1 MRSDQ
6 VMDSPDAMAA
16 AYRAELRRLLDAVDR
31 IPANLLSAPIHG
43 DWTIKELLV
52 HLAGWDRAVAASA
65 DDVLAGRGARILTML
80 LEDVN
85 EDLVEHR
92 RGVPLDEVRREL
104 MDAHQGLLDRV
115 AAVPPGK
122 WHEAWPGRT
131 WPDGSPM
138 TPATVFAYRYRG
150 LTHYGGHAEELEAWL
165 RERLGS

>member
-6 VMDSPDAMAA
+6 VMDSPDTMAA
-16 AYRAELRRLLDAVDR
+16 AYRTELRRLLDAVDR
-31 IPANLLSAPIHG
+31 IPADLQSAPIHD

-65 DDVLAGRGARILTML
+65 DDVLAGRRARLLSMH

-85 EDLVEHR
+85 EDLVDQR

-104 MDAHQGLLDRV
+104 MEAHQGLLDRL
-115 AAVPPGK
+115 AAVPPAR
-122 WHEAWPGRT
+122 WHENTAGLT

-150 LTHYGGHAEELEAWL
+150 LTHYGGHAEEVEAWL

>member
-6 VMDSPDAMAA
+6 VMATPDDMAV
-16 AYRAELRRLLDAVDR
+16 AYRTELRRLLDAVDR
-31 IPANLLSAPIHG
+31 IPADLLSEPIHG

-65 DDVLAGRGARILTML
+65 DDVLGGRGARLLTMVV
-80 LEDVN
+80 EDIN

-104 MDAHQGLLDRV
+104 MEAHLRLLDRV
-115 AAVPPGK
+115 AAVPPAR
-122 WHEAWPGRT
+122 WHEALPGRV

-138 TPATVFAYRYRG
+138 TPATVFAYRYHG
-150 LTHYGGHAEELEAWL
+150 LTHYGGHAEEVEAWL